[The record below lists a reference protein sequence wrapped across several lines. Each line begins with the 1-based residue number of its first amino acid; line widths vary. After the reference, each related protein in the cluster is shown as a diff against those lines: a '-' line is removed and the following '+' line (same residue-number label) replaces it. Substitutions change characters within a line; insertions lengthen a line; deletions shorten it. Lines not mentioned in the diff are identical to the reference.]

1 MKLGLLLL
9 GIAVVLG
16 GLVGTLVVRDAGYV
30 LVSYD
35 DFAIETSL
43 WFAVLILSGLYFLIR
58 FAVYLSTRL
67 LRGGGNFGTWNRR
80 RKVRVARQQTVQGL
94 LLMAEGQWAEAK
106 KLLVAAATEVRS
118 PLINYLNAAR
128 AAHELSDVEGRDELL
143 RKAHETTPGSR
154 FAVALT
160 QAQLQMSI
168 GQWEQC
174 LATLLQLRSE
184 APRHKLVLTML
195 ASCYEELHEWGAL
208 VEMIPGLKKTKTL
221 NTHELDRLQLLAWTH
236 RLKDEKSDVEGVFR
250 SVPKELRR
258 STALVL
264 PYARRLLAEGSLEEA
279 EAVVRATLEHTWEEA
294 LVELYGRIA
303 SNDVA
308 RQLVVAEGWLKARP
322 NDPGLLL
329 CLGRVCLMNQ
339 QWAKA
344 REYFEVSLRLLR
356 THAVY
361 GELGRLC
368 VALGDVSRGSEYL
381 SQALAELPE
390 LPQPEKRS
398 DNKVQAG
405 SA

>member
-1 MKLGLLLL
+1 MKVGLLVLA
-9 GIAVVLG
+9 IAVVLG

-35 DFAIETSL
+35 DFAVETSL
-43 WFAVLILSGLYFLIR
+43 WFAVLMLLGLYFLIR
-58 FAVYLSTRL
+58 FTVFLSTRL

-80 RKVRVARQQTVQGL
+80 RKVRGARQQTVQGL

-106 KLLVAAATEVRS
+106 KLLVTAATEVRS

-128 AAHELSDVEGRDELL
+128 AAHELSDVEGRDDLL

-184 APRHKLVLTML
+184 APKHNLVLTML
-195 ASCYEELHEWGAL
+195 ASCYEELHEWQAL
-208 VEMIPGLKKTKTL
+208 IEMVPVLKKTKALATD
-221 NTHELDRLQLLAWTH
+221 EIDRLQLLAWTH
-236 RLKDEKSDVEGVFR
+236 RLEAEKTDLETVFG
-250 SVPKELRR
+250 SIPKELRR
-258 STALVL
+258 RSTLVVHYAQMLLANGNVRQAETVVHTAL
-264 PYARRLLAEGSLEEA
+264 EQ
-279 EAVVRATLEHTWEEA
+279 TWDDA
-294 LVELYGRIA
+294 LVELYGWIV

-308 RQLVVAEGWLKARP
+308 RQLIVAEAWLKARP
-322 NDPGLLL
+322 NDAGLLL
-329 CLGRVCLMNQ
+329 CLGRICLMNQ

-344 REYFEVSLRLLR
+344 REYLEVSLRLLR
-356 THAVY
+356 NPAVY

-368 VALGDVSRGSEYL
+368 SALGDVSRGSEYL
-381 SQALAELPE
+381 SQALGDLPE
-390 LPQPEKRS
+390 LPLPEK
-398 DNKVQAG
+398 KG
-405 SA
+405 P

>member
-1 MKLGLLLL
+1 MKLGLLVLV
-9 GIAVVLG
+9 IAVLLG

-35 DFAIETSL
+35 DFAVETSL
-43 WFAVLILSGLYFLIR
+43 WFAVLMLLGLYFLIR
-58 FAVYLSTRL
+58 FTVFLSTRL

-80 RKVRVARQQTVQGL
+80 RKVRGARQQTVQGL

-106 KLLVAAATEVRS
+106 KLLVTAATEVRS

-128 AAHELSDVEGRDELL
+128 AAHELSDVEGRDDLL

-184 APRHKLVLTML
+184 APKHTLVLTML
-195 ASCYEELHEWGAL
+195 ASCYEELHEWQAL
-208 VEMIPGLKKTKTL
+208 IEMIPGLKKTKAFT
-221 NTHELDRLQLLAWTH
+221 TDEIDRLQLLAWTH
-236 RLKDEKSDVEGVFR
+236 RLEAEKTDLEGVFG

-258 STALVL
+258 RGTLVVHYAQILHANGNMTQSETVVRTAL
-264 PYARRLLAEGSLEEA
+264 EQS
-279 EAVVRATLEHTWEEA
+279 WDDA
-294 LVELYGRIA
+294 LVELYGRIV
-303 SNDVA
+303 STDVA
-308 RQLVVAEGWLKARP
+308 RQLVVAEAWLKARP
-322 NDPGLLL
+322 NDAGLLL
-329 CLGRVCLMNQ
+329 CLGRICLMNQ

-344 REYFEVSLRLLR
+344 REYLEVSLRLLR
-356 THAVY
+356 NPAVY

-368 VALGDVSRGSEYL
+368 SALGDVSRGSEYL
-381 SQALAELPE
+381 SQALGDLPE
-390 LPQPEKRS
+390 LPLPEKKGLEKKS
-398 DNKVQAG
+398 
-405 SA
+405 